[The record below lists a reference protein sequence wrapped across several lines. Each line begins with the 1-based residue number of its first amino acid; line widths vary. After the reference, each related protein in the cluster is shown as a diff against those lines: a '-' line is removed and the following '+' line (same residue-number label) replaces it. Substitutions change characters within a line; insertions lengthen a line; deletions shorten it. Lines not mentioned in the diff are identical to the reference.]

1 MSNASI
7 AAGISPAPATSPA
20 APAAAPTV
28 APVVSATPVAAQPAA
43 APTAPP
49 AEPPSTGTPTTA
61 DIANLLTPDER
72 KMVASGAKNL
82 RDVLSARPGFAVPPP
97 APAAS
102 PAPVA
107 PAPGSPVA
115 PAATPS
121 PEDHAELPDRFRF
134 KDMPDRVIALIAK
147 TKGVSLP
154 EAVRIFTQENPG
166 ANQPAAVAPGTAAPA
181 ATPPPAPAPDVTLQ
195 TYDQQ
200 ISAAES
206 EIAKLTTA
214 RKAARDE
221 VEMDKADALSDA
233 IAEKRS
239 ELVLLKNERVG
250 YQRNQQQAAQS
261 SYEQAA
267 NNSRDR
273 ALAKY
278 EQLQSEGSLH
288 RMALDTYISNEL
300 ANPARAQDFK
310 QPNWPERLIEEFASK
325 HAIQPKGAGANPA
338 VTSPASAPA
347 TAVVAPTALTRAPV
361 VQVPGARLVSGS
373 DGVTPSA
380 PSLVTKEQLLADL
393 NKMTAEQRVAL
404 IRGKPVPAR

>member
-7 AAGISPAPATSPA
+7 AAGLSPAPATSPA

-97 APAAS
+97 APAAA
-102 PAPVA
+102 APVA
-107 PAPGSPVA
+107 PAPVAAAPGSPVT
-115 PAATPS
+115 PAATTPA
-121 PEDHAELPDRFRF
+121 DHAELPDRFRF
-134 KDMPDRVIALIAK
+134 KDEGDRAIALIAK
-147 TKGVSLP
+147 TKGVSLT
-154 EAVRIFTQENPG
+154 EAVRIFTQENPS
-166 ANQPAAVAPGTAAPA
+166 AHQPATAATPV
-181 ATPPPAPAPDVTLQ
+181 TPPPAPAPDVTLQ

-267 NNSRDR
+267 NNSRDH

-347 TAVVAPTALTRAPV
+347 TAVVAPPALTRAPV

-380 PSLVTKEQLLADL
+380 PSPVTKEQLLADL